1 MATVTSSN
9 GYKMRPLIESDQPFI
24 MECLK
29 DFPIGSNT
37 YYQRITEFSHM
48 LYVTEGYNADTVK
61 AGNQCSLTAVL
72 EKTDGTKLGFNHY
85 EFDNKIVTIKMGVIH
100 PTYRGEGHATANL
113 MLGGALCYTELGC
126 TGAVLELVDTYENQ
140 LERWRPDLTTPETT
154 RTNEN
159 KFGDAQT
166 YNLIKITAKATEHE
180 AHRAAHST
188 WGSVTF
194 TTE

>member
-1 MATVTSSN
+1 MTTVTSSN
-9 GYKMRPLIESDQPFI
+9 GYKIRPLIDSDESFI

-29 DFPIGSNT
+29 DFPIGSNSL
-37 YYQRITEFSHM
+37 YQRITEFSYM
-48 LYVTEGYNADTVK
+48 LYVTQAFDADIVK
-61 AGNQCSLTAVL
+61 AGNICSLTTVL

-85 EFDNKIVTIKMGVIH
+85 EFENKIVHIKMGVIH
-100 PTYRGEGHATANL
+100 PTYRGEKHATANL
-113 MLGGALCYTELGC
+113 MLGGALCYTNMGC

-140 LERWRPDLTTPETT
+140 LERWRPDLSTPETK

-180 AHRAAHST
+180 THRAAHST
-188 WGSVTF
+188 WGSVTY
-194 TTE
+194 TIE